1 MGGIYLEKE
10 FLSPPPPPPAIRDA
24 MATAVERKMKGL
36 PTFDFSSGN
45 IGNLL
50 LRKKLFEAFNV
61 EINNSLP
68 KELRQIAEGLREGLI
83 ESYYPHPKGLA
94 YSPTGGTEP
103 IKKLV
108 IRYFR
113 EIHGVPLSDNDIDK
127 VVVTAGGQQA
137 MTAALRALKP
147 GTKVLLLR
155 WDYSPIPGIIR
166 DHNLNEV
173 RIEANEDLSVNI
185 DDLNGKVGEGSVFY
199 LSMPNNPTGYVS
211 PDDLMSITE
220 VISTNRGGLIW
231 DAPYLFTI
239 LRLTGKRATF
249 DRAFLQEIIGKFKK
263 VAEKYYENMCILSS
277 LSKTCLIAGLRF
289 GFATACKEWIANM
302 EAIIG
307 RENLSSPTPSFIAG
321 THILRNFLEHPASHE
336 WVCRVLAERLTIL
349 MEEVYEYLILP
360 KNGIFGALYALI
372 RTGQTDGKTFADK
385 LIDRYGIVTVPAN
398 SFYGGSVNAVRL
410 SLVSVPW
417 SEGDEEWISSVKAL
431 KQALHEIV

>member
-1 MGGIYLEKE
+1 MGGICLEKE

-24 MATAVERKMKGL
+24 MAKAVERKMKGL

-45 IGNLL
+45 VGNLL
-50 LRKKLFEAFNV
+50 LRQKFFEVFKI
-61 EINNSLP
+61 EISEFLP
-68 KELRQIAEGLREGLI
+68 KELKQIAEGLREGLI
-83 ESYYPHPKGLA
+83 ESYYPNPRGLA
-94 YSPTGGTEP
+94 YSPTGGTEL

-108 IRYFR
+108 IKYFR
-113 EIHGVPLSDNDIDK
+113 EIHGVPLSDNDVDK

-137 MTAALRALKP
+137 MTAALRSLKP
-147 GTKVLLLR
+147 ETRVLLSR

-166 DHNLNEV
+166 DHNLKEIRV
-173 RIEANEDLSVNI
+173 KANEDLSISI
-185 DDLNGKVGEGSVFY
+185 DDLKEKVNEGAIFY
-199 LSMPNNPTGYVS
+199 ISMPNNPTGYVS
-211 PDDLMSITE
+211 PEDLMSIAE
-220 VISTNRGGLIW
+220 VMSINRGGLIW

-239 LRLTGKRATF
+239 IKLNEKHATF
-249 DRAFLQEIIGKFKK
+249 DKIFLQEIIEKFKQ
-263 VAEKYYENMCILSS
+263 VTEKYYDDMCILSS

-321 THILRNFLEHPASHE
+321 THLLRKFLENPTSYE
-336 WVCRVLAERLTIL
+336 WICRVLANRLTIL
-349 MEEVYEYLILP
+349 MEEIHDYLILP

-372 RTGQTDGKTFADK
+372 KTGETDGKVFANR
-385 LIDRYGIVTVPAN
+385 LIEKYGIVTVPAN
-398 SFYGGSVNAVRL
+398 SFYGGPVNAVRL

-431 KQALHEIV
+431 KQALHEIA

>member
-1 MGGIYLEKE
+1 MEKE

-24 MATAVERKMKGL
+24 MAKAVERKMKGL

-45 IGNLL
+45 VGNLL
-50 LRKKLFEAFNV
+50 LRQKFFEVFKI
-61 EINNSLP
+61 EINESLP
-68 KELRQIAEGLREGLI
+68 KELKQIAEGLREGLI
-83 ESYYPHPKGLA
+83 ESYYPNPRGLA
-94 YSPTGGTEP
+94 YSPTGGTEL

-108 IRYFR
+108 IKYFR
-113 EIHGVPLSDNDIDK
+113 EIHGVPLSDNDVDK

-137 MTAALRALKP
+137 MTAALRSLKP
-147 GTKVLLLR
+147 ETRVLLSR

-166 DHNLNEV
+166 DHNLKEIRV
-173 RIEANEDLSVNI
+173 KANEDLSISI
-185 DDLNGKVGEGSVFY
+185 DDLKEKVNEGAIFY
-199 LSMPNNPTGYVS
+199 ISMPNNPTGYVS
-211 PDDLMSITE
+211 PEDLMSIAE
-220 VISTNRGGLIW
+220 VMSINRGGLIW

-239 LRLTGKRATF
+239 IKLNEKHATF
-249 DRAFLQEIIGKFKK
+249 DKIFLQEIIEKFRQ
-263 VAEKYYENMCILSS
+263 VTEKYYDDMCILSS

-321 THILRNFLEHPASHE
+321 THLLRKFLENPTSYE
-336 WVCRVLAERLTIL
+336 WICRVLANRLTIL
-349 MEEVYEYLILP
+349 MEEIHDYLILP

-372 RTGQTDGKTFADK
+372 KTGETDGKVFANR
-385 LIDRYGIVTVPAN
+385 LIEKYGIVTVPAN
-398 SFYGGSVNAVRL
+398 SFYGGPVNAVRL

-431 KQALHEIV
+431 KQALHEIA